1 MNLTKIWLFA
11 LVCLMMGSNSLI
23 AQDNKTSKDSKDN
36 KTSKDSKDSKSSKTT
51 DNKATDNKTTDNK
64 TTASKDNKTSKD
76 GKTTDNKTTASK
88 DSKVKP
94 AKNGNTAAGIA
105 VQVSGMN
112 RDEKNA
118 MSHCPVHNK
127 HMSLSDNYQ
136 AEDNDLPHGDHY
148 PFAYQLSYRRYCEAC
163 TNIMLKEAK
172 DALAANKAANS
183 TDTEHCKIHGS
194 KLKTNSDRSKTEYEK
209 NPSADMPHA
218 KQYLLKHYCAVC
230 TKIYKIQ
237 NK

>member
-1 MNLTKIWLFA
+1 
-11 LVCLMMGSNSLI
+11 MGSNSLM
-23 AQDNKTSKDSKDN
+23 AQNS
-36 KTSKDSKDSKSSKTT
+36 KTSKDSKDSKDSKTT
-51 DNKATDNKTTDNK
+51 TPKDSKTTKDSKSTSNSK
-64 TTASKDNKTSKD
+64 TADHS
-76 GKTTDNKTTASK
+76 TASK

-94 AKNGNTAAGIA
+94 AKNGNSSAGVA

-112 RDEKNA
+112 RNEKNA
-118 MSHCPVHNK
+118 LSRCPVHNK

-163 TNIMLKEAK
+163 TTIMLKEAK
-172 DALAANKAANS
+172 DALAANKAANDA
-183 TDTEHCKIHGS
+183 DTEHCKLHGS
-194 KLKTNSDRSKTEYEK
+194 KLKPNSNRSKSEYEK

-237 NK
+237 NN